1 MAARTMI
8 EYRDET
14 DGVISVSLFDAA
26 HCRKI
31 VDRVS
36 KLDEWEPAQVRET
49 DAAGHS
55 ESLLHPEVRA
65 TSIFVSAQAEDVYR
79 SFDLAMDQMLKPLV
93 KKVWKIDFAEHSGTQ
108 LLRYGP
114 ADHYVPHQD
123 SGPGLESRYLSVVC
137 YLNDDFAGGET
148 TFPGCG
154 YTARPKTGKAII
166 FPSHYLHGSVPVIR
180 GEKFVIVSWLR
191 GPVAIKWI

>member
-1 MAARTMI
+1 MI
-8 EYRDET
+8 EYRDES
-14 DGVISVSLFDAA
+14 DGVTSVSLFDAA
-26 HCRKI
+26 RCREI

-36 KLDEWEPAQVRET
+36 RLDQWEPAQVRET
-49 DAAGHS
+49 DAAGRS
-55 ESLLHPEVRA
+55 ESFTHPEVRS
-65 TSIFVSAQAEDVYR
+65 TIIFVSEQADYVYR
-79 SFDLAMDQMLKPLV
+79 SFDFAMEEKLKPLV
-93 KKVWKIDFAEHSGTQ
+93 KNVWKIDFTEHSGTQ
-108 LLRYGP
+108 ILKYGP

-148 TFPGCG
+148 SFPGCG
-154 YTARPKTGKAII
+154 YTAKPKTGKAII

-191 GPVAIKWI
+191 GPDAIKWI

>member
-1 MAARTMI
+1 MI
-8 EYRDET
+8 EYRDES

-26 HCRKI
+26 ECRKI

-36 KLDEWEPAQVRET
+36 QLDGWEPAQVRET
-49 DAAGHS
+49 DAEGRT
-55 ESLLHPEVRA
+55 ESFTHTEVRA
-65 TSIFVSAQAEDVYR
+65 TSILSSEQAESVYR
-79 SFDLAMDQMLKPLV
+79 PFDLAMDEMLKPLV
-93 KKVWKIDFAEHSGTQ
+93 KQVWKINLTEHSGTQ
-108 LLRYGP
+108 ILKYGP

-137 YLNDDFAGGET
+137 YLNDNFTGGET
-148 TFPGCG
+148 SFPGCG
-154 YTARPKTGKAII
+154 YTAKPKTGKAII

-180 GEKFVIVSWLR
+180 GMKYVIVSWLR

>member
-1 MAARTMI
+1 MI
-8 EYRDET
+8 EHRDES
-14 DGVISVSLFDAA
+14 DGVISVSLFEPAF
-26 HCRKI
+26 CRKI
-31 VDRVS
+31 VARVQQ
-36 KLDEWEPAQVRET
+36 LDEWEPAQVRET
-49 DAAGHS
+49 DAAGRS
-55 ESLLHPEVRA
+55 ESFTHPEVRS
-65 TSIFVSAQAEDVYR
+65 TSIFVSEQAEDVYR
-79 SFDLAMDQMLKPLV
+79 SFHIAMDEKLKPLV
-93 KKVWKIDFAEHSGTQ
+93 KKVWNIDLTEHSGTQ
-108 LLRYGP
+108 ILKYGP

-148 TFPGCG
+148 SFPGCG
-154 YTARPKTGKAII
+154 YTAKPQTGRAIV

>member
-1 MAARTMI
+1 MI
-8 EYRDET
+8 DYLDEA
-14 DGVISVSLFDAA
+14 DGVVSVALFDAA
-26 HCRKI
+26 DCRKI

-36 KLDEWEPAQVRET
+36 QLDHWEPAQVRET
-49 DAAGHS
+49 DAQGRS
-55 ESLLHPEVRA
+55 ESFTHPEVRS
-65 TSIFVSAQAEDVYR
+65 TSIFVSDQAEDVYR
-79 SFDLAMDQMLKPLV
+79 SFDIAMDEQLKPLV
-93 KKVWKIDFAEHSGTQ
+93 KQVWNIDLTEHSGTQ
-108 LLRYGP
+108 ILKYGP

-148 TFPGCG
+148 SFPGCG
-154 YTARPKTGKAII
+154 YIAKPKTGKAII

-191 GPVAIKWI
+191 GPDVIKWI

>member
-1 MAARTMI
+1 MI
-8 EYRDET
+8 EYRDES
-14 DGVISVSLFDAA
+14 DGVISVSLFDVAQ
-26 HCRKI
+26 CRKI

-36 KLDEWEPAQVRET
+36 KLEDWEPAQVRET

-55 ESLLHPEVRA
+55 ESLLHPEVRS

-79 SFDLAMDQMLKPLV
+79 SFDFAMDEILKPLV
-93 KKVWKIDFAEHSGTQ
+93 KQVWKIDLTEHSGTQ
-108 LLRYGP
+108 ILKYGP

-137 YLNDDFAGGET
+137 YLNDNFLGGET
-148 TFPGCG
+148 SFPGCD
-154 YTARPKTGKAII
+154 YTAKPQTGRAII
-166 FPSHYLHGSVPVIR
+166 FPSHYLHGSVPVKS

>member
-1 MAARTMI
+1 MI
-8 EYRDET
+8 EYKDES
-14 DGVISVSLFDAA
+14 DGVISVSLFGAA
-26 HCRKI
+26 DCRKI

-36 KLDEWEPAQVRET
+36 QLDQWEPAQVRET
-49 DAAGHS
+49 DAEGRS
-55 ESLLHPEVRA
+55 ESFTHPEVRS
-65 TSIFVSAQAEDVYR
+65 TSIFVSEQAEDVYR
-79 SFDLAMDQMLKPLV
+79 SFDIAMDRQLKPLV
-93 KKVWKIDFAEHSGTQ
+93 KKVWNIDLTEHSGTQ
-108 LLRYGP
+108 ILKYGP

-148 TFPGCG
+148 SFPGVG
-154 YTARPKTGKAII
+154 YTAKPKTGKAII

-191 GPVAIKWI
+191 GPDAIKWI